1 MSSLLYISIVPG
13 APLTTVHIH
22 SVYYTMAAYVLGH
35 YRAIT
40 DCTTVYSYHSDSIV
54 HAEHSDTV
62 YYTGK
67 GRAS

>member
-1 MSSLLYISIVPG
+1 
-13 APLTTVHIH
+13 
-22 SVYYTMAAYVLGH
+22 MAAYVLGH

-62 YYTGK
+62 YYTVK